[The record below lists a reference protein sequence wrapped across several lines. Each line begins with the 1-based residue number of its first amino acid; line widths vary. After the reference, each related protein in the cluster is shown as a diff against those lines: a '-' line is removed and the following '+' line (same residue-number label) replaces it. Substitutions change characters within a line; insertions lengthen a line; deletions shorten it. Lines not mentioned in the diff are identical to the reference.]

1 MFMFL
6 VFSVDH
12 ENYDF
17 GLNFA
22 VYQYHFIEQCSDRT
36 YSTMLYFDRSPNSRL
51 SVEEAKFL
59 N

>member
-22 VYQYHFIEQCSDRT
+22 VYQYHFIDSVVIGLIQQCYTSTDLRT
-36 YSTMLYFDRSPNSRL
+36 VD
-51 SVEEAKFL
+51 
-59 N
+59 